1 GVKVRRLDA
10 AEDVEHR
17 GFVVARAERL
27 DLTVTEQVANLG
39 QLLSVLERRGIVGV
53 EIVAVGAMERVQVPQ
68 RRMVTRGDY
77 FQRLGVAGRNE
88 GTARFALVKELF
100 LGDLACL
107 RVMRDE
113 NNFDVAVAGRDELVE
128 QEEEAA
134 REVLLHR
141 VHRARRVHDADYRGV
156 RFLLGVDFDV
166 LVAQVV
172 LMEREAPADA
182 LECSGAGRTGE
193 RVFVQR
199 AFLERD
205 LVKRAFNVVIGIDF
219 AVSLR
224 FFQRA
229 LDRLVALVGRE
240 HAHHALLGGAP
251 LVEPDA
257 DTDLAVAF
265 SPRRV
270 VGLDFAQRAPLE
282 VGQFEILEHDL
293 DQFLERDVGLVIVNA
308 RPVAGALVAFAG
320 AVLAGF
326 ADDLPGPRVAVTLR
340 RAGRV
345 VAEDETVF
353 LDSAQRNLDDAVPV
367 FADDRFFGD

>member
-1 GVKVRRLDA
+1 
-10 AEDVEHR
+10 
-17 GFVVARAERL
+17 
-27 DLTVTEQVANLG
+27 
-39 QLLSVLERRGIVGV
+39 
-53 EIVAVGAMERVQVPQ
+53 
-68 RRMVTRGDY
+68 
-77 FQRLGVAGRNE
+77 
-88 GTARFALVKELF
+88 
-100 LGDLACL
+100 
-107 RVMRDE
+107 
-113 NNFDVAVAGRDELVE
+113 
-128 QEEEAA
+128 
-134 REVLLHR
+134 
-141 VHRARRVHDADYRGV
+141 
-156 RFLLGVDFDV
+156 
-166 LVAQVV
+166 
-172 LMEREAPADA
+172 DA

-367 FADDRFFGD
+367 FADDRFFGDDVGDIFADRLTHLLAVAQPVAGRAIGAFGVGDPVFAEDCVTAAHRLLSPSSILPQIVCRVLEHDVHARFAVAVLEQVFHHRAVLLALLLVAGARLGDDARDVADAGHQLFLDRFLERLVALV

>member
-1 GVKVRRLDA
+1 EL
-10 AEDVEHR
+10 
-17 GFVVARAERL
+17 
-27 DLTVTEQVANLG
+27 LG
-39 QLLSVLERRGIVGV
+39 VLECGGIVGV

-100 LGDLACL
+100 LGDLAGL

-141 VHRARRVHDADYRGV
+141 VHRARGVHDADYRGV
-156 RFLLGVDFDV
+156 RFLLGVDLNV

-172 LMEREAPADA
+172 LMEGEAPMDA
-182 LECSGAGRTGE
+182 LEGGGAGRTRE
-193 RVFVQR
+193 RGFVER
-199 AFLERD
+199 AFFERD
-205 LVKRAFNVVIGIDF
+205 LVERAFNVVIGIDF
-219 AVSLR
+219 AVGLR
-224 FFQRA
+224 FLERA
-229 LDRLVALVGRE
+229 RDRVVALVGRE
-240 HAHHALLGGAP
+240 HAHHTLLGGAP

-257 DTDLAVAF
+257 DADLAVTF

-270 VGLDFAQRAPLE
+270 VGLDLAQRAPLE
-282 VGQFEILEHDL
+282 VGQLEILEHDL
-293 DQFLERDVGLVIVNA
+293 DQFLERDVGFVVVDA
-308 RPVAGALVAFAG
+308 RPVAGVLVALAG
-320 AVLAGF
+320 AVLAGL
-326 ADDLPGPRVAVTLR
+326 ADDLPGARVAVALR

-345 VAEDETVF
+345 IAEDESVL
-353 LDSAQRNLDDAVPV
+353 LDAAQRNLDYAVSV
-367 FADDRFFGD
+367 FADDRFFGDDV